1 MEASPSSVRSLSI
14 GEEKVGGGAE
24 KETEVTMRGVSLG
37 ERGSRESFFWMREV
51 MKLGGSEVGWE
62 GCFEICDI
70 RLARR

>member
-51 MKLGGSEVGWE
+51 MKLGGSE
-62 GCFEICDI
+62 
-70 RLARR
+70 